1 LEGTFT
7 TDYRFTGQKIQSS
20 LGSVYHMGARFYDA
34 SLNRWLSADTIVPGT
49 GDNTDGR
56 ATAIG
61 YDLEARLVP
70 LTVGFHEAQF
80 IEELGVENREE
91 KDLAKPTGPTDP
103 QSLNRYSY
111 VLNNALRYIDPTG
124 HVEDENSDGIGDPG
138 GGPVGGGKG
147 GSGGSGVGPGGTSG
161 SGSNLTQTAQS
172 SIRSYCSN
180 CSSGRTSPYE
190 IGQRGQKMVFDSLN
204 DPAAQEEVR
213 IYVGEAGRRA
223 NYFARLDILTETA
236 IHEVKN
242 VAQLSLSQGFKA
254 QATRYYMIAESAG
267 WELHYWLLNSA
278 PPHVVRWLEELGAIV
293 HTGIPVE

>member
-1 LEGTFT
+1 
-7 TDYRFTGQKIQSS
+7 
-20 LGSVYHMGARFYDA
+20 
-34 SLNRWLSADTIVPGT
+34 
-49 GDNTDGR
+49 
-56 ATAIG
+56 
-61 YDLEARLVP
+61 
-70 LTVGFHEAQF
+70 
-80 IEELGVENREE
+80 
-91 KDLAKPTGPTDP
+91 
-103 QSLNRYSY
+103 
-111 VLNNALRYIDPTG
+111 
-124 HVEDENSDGIGDPG
+124 
-138 GGPVGGGKG
+138 
-147 GSGGSGVGPGGTSG
+147 
-161 SGSNLTQTAQS
+161 
-172 SIRSYCSN
+172 
-180 CSSGRTSPYE
+180 
-190 IGQRGQKMVFDSLN
+190 MVFDSLN